1 MAIVRYTTEQ
11 LKKLKDYTD
20 YERLAKMSDKDID
33 YSDSPD
39 ISQKLKSG
47 EFHPVGRPKKD
58 VVKKHLTLR
67 LDPDVVDVYKKTGRG
82 WQTRINDA
90 LRAHLHSIGLL

>member
-11 LKKLKDYTD
+11 LKKLKDKTD
-20 YERLAKMSDKDID
+20 WTRVLSMTDDDID
-33 YSDSPD
+33 YSDAPD
-39 ISQKLKSG
+39 IVDMLERG
-47 EFHPVGRPKKD
+47 EARLVGRPKKA
-58 VVKKHLTLR
+58 VTKKSLTLR
-67 LDPDVVDVYKKTGRG
+67 VDPDIVSAYKKTGRG